1 VTNSEKRNFSSRQ
14 DGKTTSMR

>member
-1 VTNSEKRNFSSRQ
+1 VTNSEKRKFSSRQ